1 MKRLFSLLLTSLL
14 AVGNLSAQTDTK
26 STTLVAPAN
35 GKDFLFNYYQQ
46 TFNALQKSVEGLSET
61 QLNFKPAADRW
72 SVRQCLEHIVL
83 TEKIIFDFAKKG
95 MEAPAN
101 PERKKDL
108 KMQDEDVFKGITDRS
123 FKAKAP
129 ESIVLTGKYLN
140 ADAALTDLKINRKAV
155 FKYIDSVSLD
165 DLRNHISDSP
175 IGLIDAYQEFVFL
188 AGHTSRHTAQI
199 EEVKADV
206 NFPK

>member
-1 MKRLFSLLLTSLL
+1 MKRLFLFLLTSLL
-14 AVGNLSAQTDTK
+14 AVGNLSAQTDVK
-26 STTLVAPAN
+26 NTTTVAPEN
-35 GKDFLFNYYQQ
+35 GKDFLRNYFQQ
-46 TFNALQKSVEGLSET
+46 TFDALQKSVEGLSEA

-72 SVRQCLEHIVL
+72 SISQCLEHIVL

-108 KMQDEDVFKGITDRS
+108 KMKDEEVFKGITDRS

-129 ESIVLTGKYLN
+129 ESIVMTGKYHDVNSAL
-140 ADAALTDLKINRKAV
+140 ADLQTNRKAV
-155 FKYIDSVSLD
+155 MGYIDGVTVE

-175 IGLIDAYQEFVFL
+175 LGLIDAYQEFVFL
-188 AGHTSRHTAQI
+188 AGHTARHTAQI
-199 EEVKADV
+199 EEVKAAV